1 MPAYS
6 NEVKKIKGGTN
17 VKSYGQ
23 MLYAKTRSKT
33 TDANKKL
40 YETVW
45 KKLKDFKVEECM
57 CARQIIN
64 VIREERSEAMK
75 KTGMKP
81 LNKEEKKFWQNIFD
95 TIAGDLFW

>member
-1 MPAYS
+1 MPA

-33 TDANKKL
+33 TDGNKKL

-45 KKLKDFKVEECM
+45 QRLKKIEVEECM

-64 VIREERSEAMK
+64 VIREVRSEEMK
-75 KTGMKP
+75 KTGMKS

-95 TIAGDLFW
+95 TIARDLFW